1 MNMEAKTTAAAT
13 APKNGTK
20 PAAEAGFANFDTLKG
35 DEIFTD
41 RPIYK
46 PESCGKQAIVGYL
59 VERQTLAAPKGRK
72 DAKPWDAYVILLTHP
87 TLCADRED
95 NVVTIPA
102 GREVYL
108 PANVKLDVL
117 NKLAFNPEIMAE
129 VAVIPGDK
137 VDIGGGQTMWT
148 FRQKV
153 LGTKKREG
161 AYLLAVAGSVP
172 VITTDGASS

>member
-1 MNMEAKTTAAAT
+1 MEAKTTAAT

-20 PAAEAGFANFDTLKG
+20 PAATDAGFANFDNLKG

-46 PESCGKQAIVGYL
+46 PESCGKQAIVGFL

-87 TLCADRED
+87 TLCADRDD

-117 NKLAFNPEIMAE
+117 NKLAFNPEVMAE
-129 VAVIPGDK
+129 VAVIPGEK

-161 AYLLAVAGSVP
+161 AYLLAVPGTVP
-172 VITTDGASS
+172 AIASS